1 LTLDM
6 KLIPKFTKLDF
17 AIFPIGDGLT
27 MGIEEA
33 IEASKLVEADK
44 ILGVHYDTFGFIK
57 MDHEKA
63 LNDFKNANLN
73 LYLPKIGDTIE
84 I

>member
-1 LTLDM
+1 
-6 KLIPKFTKLDF
+6 
-17 AIFPIGDGLT
+17 
-27 MGIEEA
+27 
-33 IEASKLVEADK
+33 
-44 ILGVHYDTFGFIK
+44 LGVHYDTFGFIK

-63 LNDFKNANLN
+63 LSDFKNANLH

>member
-1 LTLDM
+1 
-6 KLIPKFTKLDF
+6 
-17 AIFPIGDGLT
+17 

-33 IEASKLVEADK
+33 IEASKLVEVDK

-63 LNDFKNANLN
+63 LSDFKNANLH